1 MTGVGNW
8 IVRGAAGAAL
18 YGALASAASA
28 QAQTPTIEGNSWV
41 AYAIIGGLVLLILL
55 FIGGVI
61 GISKRDTGGD
71 DDGAVG
77 ILEGIEEDD
86 PKPRRRR

>member
-1 MTGVGNW
+1 MAKLGAW
-8 IVRGAAGAAL
+8 ICRGGAVAAL
-18 YGALASAASA
+18 IGMLADAALA
-28 QAQTPTIEGNSWV
+28 QAHTPSISGNSWV
-41 AYAIIGGLVLLILL
+41 AIGIIAGLVLLILL

-61 GISKRDTGGD
+61 GISKRDTGD